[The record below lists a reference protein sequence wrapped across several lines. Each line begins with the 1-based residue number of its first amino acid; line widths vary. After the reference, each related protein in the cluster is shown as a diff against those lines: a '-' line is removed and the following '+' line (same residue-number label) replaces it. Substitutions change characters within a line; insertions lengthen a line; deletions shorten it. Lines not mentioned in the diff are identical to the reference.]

1 MVSPQA
7 PGEAWHASPPRLAG
21 WAKQADRYVE
31 AVQAFADQVLT
42 HGLDHYGRQHTP
54 LFVDGLKVETLKP
67 AEWAFFADGRE
78 HRWIYSDQLSHQTLF
93 RVLEGLSLLTG
104 DDQYVS
110 AAAAATR
117 YAFDNLKGPSGLFYW
132 GGHTAWELVNDHW
145 VGLRWRPG
153 TKANPIH
160 EMKFHLP
167 YYDFMWRVDAEATRQ
182 FLERFWAGH
191 IINWTNLDM
200 DRHAEIELPP
210 DRPLWVEP
218 YPEPPVFF
226 DGKGLTFS
234 NIGTDLIY
242 AGVFLHLH
250 TGSPE
255 PLTWAIR
262 LARRFI
268 QTRDPVTGIGGF
280 QYSCRQPDR
289 AMEQFGPQLPGHK
302 VLEGTILCPIPN
314 RMFAGML
321 LRLGAMLG
329 DAGGVFTKW
338 AVEDLLALGRCAY
351 DQRTNSF
358 PPMLTD
364 GLNLSEMVLEQGGYY
379 GSAGSRFW
387 ATDADLSFARAYLQ
401 AWAGSGEEEL
411 WRMARR
417 IALACGLGDIGTD
430 PNAPP
435 ALDMQTCAAE
445 PAGIHMLLEMH
456 RLTGRDECV
465 LAAQAVA
472 ENILA
477 GQFVRNLFVSHPRNI
492 YAQLNAPQPLALL
505 HLAAVLRGRGERI
518 AEAFDG
524 RRAFL
529 AARTRPTDDHYI
541 HDFRRIYSHQ
551 RPE

>member
-1 MVSPQA
+1 
-7 PGEAWHASPPRLAG
+7 
-21 WAKQADRYVE
+21 
-31 AVQAFADQVLT
+31 VQAFADQVLT
-42 HGLDHYGRQHTP
+42 RGLDRYGRRHTP
-54 LFVDGLKVETLKP
+54 LLVDGLEVETLKP
-67 AEWAFFADGRE
+67 VEWVFSADGRE
-78 HRWIYSDQLSHQTLF
+78 HRWIYSDQLSHQILF

-110 AAAAATR
+110 AATAATR

-132 GGHTAWELVNDHW
+132 GGHTAWELVSDHW

-191 IINWTNLDM
+191 VINWTNLDM

-210 DRPLWVEP
+210 NKPLWVEP

-250 TGSPE
+250 TGKPE

-268 QTRDPVTGIGGF
+268 QTRDPKTGLGGF

-289 AMEQFGPQLPGHK
+289 AAEQFGRQLPGHK

-329 DAGGVFTKW
+329 DAGGDFIRW
-338 AVEDLLALGRCAY
+338 ALEYLTALAEHAY
-351 DQRTNSF
+351 DEPTNSF

-364 GLNLSEMVLEQGGYY
+364 GLDLSEMVFEREGYY
-379 GSAGSRFW
+379 GPLGSCFW
-387 ATDADLSFARAYLQ
+387 PTEADLSFARVYLQ
-401 AWAGSGEEEL
+401 GWAASGEEQL

-417 IALACGLGDIGTD
+417 IALRCGLGDIGRTPKD
-430 PNAPP
+430 GP
-435 ALDMQTCAAE
+435 ALDLHTSAEE
-445 PAGIHMLLEMH
+445 PAGIHMLLELH
-456 RLTGRDECV
+456 RLTGRGECL
-465 LAAQAVA
+465 LAARAVA

-477 GQFVRNLFVSHPRNI
+477 RQFVRNLFVSSRRSV

-505 HLAAVLRGRGERI
+505 RLAAALRGRNERI
-518 AEAFDG
+518 ADDFDG

-529 AARTRPTDDHYI
+529 AARTRPSDDHYI
-541 HDFRRIYSHQ
+541 HDFRRIYSRR